1 MGPHGQARAC
11 APKCLPSA
19 KRLCPGRRY
28 STQVWSSAKADKI
41 YLYSSFVS
49 VISILKLHY
58 KSGEE
63 VKDMA
68 VSLKPATKVSEGLKK
83 MLNDAIAR
91 EIQVSIQ
98 YMWQH
103 VQVMGV
109 KGVAVQ
115 DQFKQTA
122 IAEMKHAEKI
132 AERLWYLE
140 GTPTTKPALIKV
152 GDSLK
157 EFLEFDV
164 KAEEEAITMYKG
176 IIEQAQ
182 KEGDVTTAFIFKE
195 ILEDEEEHHDLFT
208 TMLEEV

>member
-1 MGPHGQARAC
+1 
-11 APKCLPSA
+11 
-19 KRLCPGRRY
+19 
-28 STQVWSSAKADKI
+28 
-41 YLYSSFVS
+41 
-49 VISILKLHY
+49 
-58 KSGEE
+58 
-63 VKDMA
+63 MA
-68 VSLKPATKVSEGLKK
+68 VSLKPVTKVSEKLKG

-103 VQVMGV
+103 VQVIGV
-109 KGVAVQ
+109 KGIAVQ

-122 IAEMKHAEKI
+122 IAEMKHAESI

-140 GTPTTKPALIKV
+140 GTPTTKPSHIKV
-152 GDSLK
+152 GESLK
-157 EFLEFDV
+157 EFLELDT
-164 KAEEEAITMYKG
+164 KAEEEAIVMYKQ
-176 IIEQAQ
+176 IIELAQ

>member
-1 MGPHGQARAC
+1 MIN
-11 APKCLPSA
+11 LN
-19 KRLCPGRRY
+19 
-28 STQVWSSAKADKI
+28 
-41 YLYSSFVS
+41 F
-49 VISILKLHY
+49 Y
-58 KSGEE
+58 KE

-68 VSLKPATKVSEGLKK
+68 VSLGPATKVSQKLKD

-109 KGVAVQ
+109 KAVAVQ

-132 AERLWYLE
+132 AERLWYLT
-140 GTPTTKPALIKV
+140 GTPTTKPSPINIGKN
-152 GDSLK
+152 LK
-157 EFLEFDV
+157 EFLELDTE
-164 KAEEEAITMYKG
+164 AEEEAITMYKE
-176 IIEQAQ
+176 IIALAQ